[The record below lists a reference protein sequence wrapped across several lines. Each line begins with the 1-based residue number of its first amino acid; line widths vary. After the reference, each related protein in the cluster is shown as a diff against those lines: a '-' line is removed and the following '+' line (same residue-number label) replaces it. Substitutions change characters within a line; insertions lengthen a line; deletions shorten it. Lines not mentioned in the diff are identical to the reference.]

1 MGWPYNLSALGMV
14 KGIGSGQWV
23 TIWSSLHQP
32 SPYPM
37 ECGCAWSGMKHVLH
51 CSNMLKEI
59 IDVPFGGLQ
68 LVLMKC
74 SWILV
79 NTCDNATMKWDEYG
93 FLMVNHG
100 WRVSTHVEP
109 YMFPSIVFLV
119 SFWFPQILVK
129 WKTNTICINQSNV

>member
-1 MGWPYNLSALGMV
+1 MGWPYNLSRLGMV

-37 ECGCAWSGMKHVLH
+37 ECGCAYSGMKHALH
-51 CSNMLKEI
+51 CNNMLKKI
-59 IDVPFGGLQ
+59 IDVSYGGSQ
-68 LVLMKC
+68 LVLVKW

-79 NTCDNATMKWDEYG
+79 NTCGNATMKQDEYG

-100 WRVSTHVEP
+100 QRVSTHVEL
-109 YMFPSIVFLV
+109 YVFPLIVFLV
-119 SFWFPQILVK
+119 SFDFLKI
-129 WKTNTICINQSNV
+129 